1 MPEQGST
8 AQPDRRSLRARLA
21 RWMLPPLAVLIAINA
36 GLSYFGA
43 LEAVARAYDR
53 CLGASIKSI
62 AERVH
67 SLEGQISVDIP
78 SSTFATFDADTPERV
93 YHAILAPDGTL
104 VTGYGELKPPAGLA
118 DDGSLRF
125 AGAKFRGIPIRVG
138 AMRKRLYDPAL
149 AGGDLVTIVFAEST
163 DSRRSLATDLFFES
177 LKRQVLIIALG
188 ALVLLFALRSAFR
201 PLLALHDAIEQR
213 AEEDLTPI
221 AARDV
226 PSEVHPLLR
235 AINHHMERISAML
248 ESRRRF
254 LTDAAHQIRTPLAV
268 LTTQAEVGAR
278 QTDPAAMH
286 DTFNHLLRS
295 LGNTQRMANQLL
307 ALSRAEPANGLIGE
321 KAPCDVTE
329 LAREVA
335 GDLVPLAL
343 AKDIEIAFE
352 GEVAAPVA
360 GNAAML
366 REMVANLV
374 DNAIRYSSAGTQ
386 VVVSTACEGD
396 QAVLAVTDQGPG
408 IAPEERA
415 QVFRRFY
422 RILGQGNAEGS
433 GLGLAIVREIALGH
447 DGQVLLED
455 GPDGR
460 GLRVRVLLPLYKD

>member
-1 MPEQGST
+1 MPEHGAT
-8 AQPDRRSLRARLA
+8 GQPDRRSLRARLA

-36 GLSYFGA
+36 GLSYFSA
-43 LEAVARAYDR
+43 LEAVDRAYDR
-53 CLGASIKSI
+53 SLGASIKSI

-93 YHAILAPDGTL
+93 YHAIFAPDGSL
-104 VTGYGELKPPAGLA
+104 VTGYAELKPPPDLS

-125 AGAKFRGIPIRVG
+125 AGSDFRGIPIRVG

-149 AGGDLVTIVFAEST
+149 AGGDRVTIVFAEST
-163 DSRRSLATDLFFES
+163 DSRRSLATDLFIES
-177 LKRQVLIIALG
+177 LKRQILIIGLG

-221 AARDV
+221 AAQDV
-226 PSEVHPLLR
+226 PAEIHPLIR
-235 AINHHMERISAML
+235 AINHHMQRISAML

-278 QTDPAAMH
+278 QNDPAAMRE
-286 DTFNHLLRS
+286 TFTRLLRS

-307 ALSRAEPANGLIGE
+307 ALSRAEPANGLIDD
-321 KAPCDVTE
+321 KTLTDLTA
-329 LAREVA
+329 LARDVA
-335 GDLVPLAL
+335 RDLAPLAL
-343 AKDIEIAFE
+343 ARDIDIAFE
-352 GEVAAPVA
+352 GEHATPVN
-360 GNAAML
+360 GNEPML

-374 DNAIRYSSAGTQ
+374 DNAIRYSSGGTQ
-386 VVVSTACEGD
+386 VVVSTHSQDDRVA
-396 QAVLAVTDQGPG
+396 LIVTDQGPG
-408 IAPEERA
+408 IPPEERA
-415 QVFRRFY
+415 RVFLRFY
-422 RILGQGNAEGS
+422 RILGHGNAEGS

-447 DGQVLLED
+447 GGQVQLE
-455 GPDGR
+455 GGIDGR
-460 GLRVRVLLPLYKD
+460 GLRVRVLLPMAKG